1 MTRQF
6 IMLAVFLL
14 LVTGCSMLKPA
25 APISGEKGK
34 NVVCILFKDTRFK
47 TEVTGKLTAALSK
60 KGYQVVTGSVHQA
73 KNCNARDY
81 GAVVYMTELWALHT
95 PWHTKRY
102 YSKHDKAANIIF
114 VITSNANVTIKK
126 PFDAV
131 TSASKPDRV
140 EPVTE
145 EILAR
150 LDKILK

>member
-1 MTRQF
+1 MPRQIIVF
-6 IMLAVFLL
+6 AVSLL
-14 LVTGCSMLKPA
+14 LVTGCSALKPA
-25 APISGEKGK
+25 APISGEKGG
-34 NVVCILFKDTRFK
+34 NVVCILLKNTRFK
-47 TEVTGKLTAALSK
+47 VEVTGRLTAALSK
-60 KGYQVVTGSVHQA
+60 KGYRVVTGSVNQA

-102 YSKHDKAANIIF
+102 FRKHDKAANIVF
-114 VITSNANVTIKK
+114 VITSNANITIKK

-131 TSASKPDRV
+131 TSASKPDSV

-150 LDKILK
+150 LDRIMK